1 MVNCRRLRWHQSVVR
16 PARVKVGVAVLSALI
31 LGSSAGLVGA
41 QVAPAQ
47 PYFSTVTADEVTL
60 TGNVKASLGTMPT
73 RDGEVRVLELT
84 GDRLVVRDLAITL
97 PGNAGDGLLTT
108 DDALTEVEGSVRIV
122 ATSLT
127 STPTV
132 EGVRTVPVT
141 ADLTSDDINAVL
153 DQLGIPQ
160 RNPVPDTELPDAL
173 MEHLSLSDV
182 TLELA
187 NLTGDTFSAPTM
199 SVTVD

>member
-1 MVNCRRLRWHQSVVR
+1 MAKHR
-16 PARVKVGVAVLSALI
+16 PSRSRKAVIATVAVLAVSAR
-31 LGSSAGLVGA
+31 GVSA

-108 DDALTEVEGSVRIV
+108 GGAQTTVEPARIV

-127 STPTV
+127 ATPAV
-132 EGVRTVPVT
+132 EGARTVPVT
-141 ADLTSDDINAVL
+141 VDLTGGDINAVL

-160 RNPVPDTELPDAL
+160 PNPVPDAELPDAL
-173 MEHLSLSDV
+173 MEHLSLTDV

-187 NLTGDTFSAPTM
+187 NLTGDSFSAPIM

>member
-1 MVNCRRLRWHQSVVR
+1 MVKHRLRPSR
-16 PARVKVGVAVLSALI
+16 SRKVLIATVAALAVSATGVS
-31 LGSSAGLVGA
+31 A

-60 TGNVKASLGTMPT
+60 TGNVKATLGTMPT
-73 RDGEVRVLELT
+73 GDGEVRVLELT

-122 ATSLT
+122 ATSLI

-132 EGVRTVPVT
+132 EGARTVPVT
-141 ADLTSDDINAVL
+141 ADLTNDDINAVL

-160 RNPVPDTELPDAL
+160 PNPVPDAELPDAL

-199 SVTVD
+199 SVTVE

>member
-1 MVNCRRLRWHQSVVR
+1 MVKHRLRPSRSRKVVI
-16 PARVKVGVAVLSALI
+16 ATVAALAVSATGVS
-31 LGSSAGLVGA
+31 A

-60 TGNVKASLGTMPT
+60 TGNVKATLGTMPT
-73 RDGEVRVLELT
+73 GDGEVRVLELT

-127 STPTV
+127 ATPTV
-132 EGVRTVPVT
+132 EGARTVPVA

-153 DQLGIPQ
+153 AQLGIPQ
-160 RNPVPDTELPDAL
+160 PNPVPDAELPDAL

-187 NLTGDTFSAPTM
+187 NLTGDTFSAPTV
-199 SVTVD
+199 SITVE

>member
-1 MVNCRRLRWHQSVVR
+1 MRKRRPSRSRKAVI
-16 PARVKVGVAVLSALI
+16 AIVAVLAVSAR
-31 LGSSAGLVGA
+31 GVSA

-108 DDALTEVEGSVRIV
+108 GGAQTTVEPARIV

-132 EGVRTVPVT
+132 EGARTVPVT
-141 ADLTSDDINAVL
+141 ADLTGGDINAVL

-160 RNPVPDTELPDAL
+160 PNPVPDAELPDAL
-173 MEHLSLSDV
+173 MEHLSLTDV

-187 NLTGDTFSAPTM
+187 NLTGDSFSAPIM

>member
-1 MVNCRRLRWHQSVVR
+1 MVKHRLRPSRSRKVVI
-16 PARVKVGVAVLSALI
+16 ATVAALAVSATGVS
-31 LGSSAGLVGA
+31 A

-60 TGNVKASLGTMPT
+60 TGNVKATLGTMPT
-73 RDGEVRVLELT
+73 GDGEVRVLELT

-127 STPTV
+127 ATPTV
-132 EGVRTVPVT
+132 EGARTVPVT
-141 ADLTSDDINAVL
+141 ADLTGGDINAVL

-160 RNPVPDTELPDAL
+160 PNPVPDAEIPDAL

-187 NLTGDTFSAPTM
+187 NLTGDTFSAPIM

>member
-1 MVNCRRLRWHQSVVR
+1 M
-16 PARVKVGVAVLSALI
+16 
-31 LGSSAGLVGA
+31 
-41 QVAPAQ
+41 
-47 PYFSTVTADEVTL
+47 TADEVTL

-108 DDALTEVEGSVRIV
+108 GGAQTTVEPARIV
-122 ATSLT
+122 ATSVT
-127 STPTV
+127 ATPAV
-132 EGVRTVPVT
+132 EGVDTVPVT
-141 ADLTSDDINAVL
+141 VDLTGGDINAVL

-160 RNPVPDTELPDAL
+160 PNPVPDAELPDAL
-173 MEHLSLSDV
+173 MEHLSLTDV

-187 NLTGDTFSAPTM
+187 NLTGDTFSAPIM

>member
-1 MVNCRRLRWHQSVVR
+1 MVKHRLRPSRSRKVVI
-16 PARVKVGVAVLSALI
+16 ATVAALAVSATGVS
-31 LGSSAGLVGA
+31 A

-60 TGNVKASLGTMPT
+60 TGNVKATLGTMPT
-73 RDGEVRVLELT
+73 GDGEVRVLELT
-84 GDRLVVRDLAITL
+84 GDHLVVRDLAITL

-127 STPTV
+127 ATPTV
-132 EGVRTVPVT
+132 EGARTVPVT
-141 ADLTSDDINAVL
+141 ADLTGGDINAVL

-160 RNPVPDTELPDAL
+160 PNPVPDAEIPDAL

-187 NLTGDTFSAPTM
+187 NLTGDTFSAPIM

>member
-1 MVNCRRLRWHQSVVR
+1 MVKHRLRPSRSRKVVI
-16 PARVKVGVAVLSALI
+16 ATVAALAVSATGVS
-31 LGSSAGLVGA
+31 A

-60 TGNVKASLGTMPT
+60 TGNVKASLCTMPT

-127 STPTV
+127 VTPTV

-160 RNPVPDTELPDAL
+160 PNPVPDAELPDAL
-173 MEHLSLSDV
+173 MDHLSLSDV

-187 NLTGDTFSAPTM
+187 NLTGDTFSAPIM

>member
-1 MVNCRRLRWHQSVVR
+1 MAAMVAAAS
-16 PARVKVGVAVLSALI
+16 ATGVS
-31 LGSSAGLVGA
+31 A

-47 PYFSTVTADEVTL
+47 PYFSTVKADEVTL
-60 TGNVKASLGTMPT
+60 TGNVKATLGTMPT
-73 RDGEVRVLELT
+73 RDGEVRVIELT
-84 GDRLVVRDLAITL
+84 GDRLAVHNLAITL

-108 DDALTEVEGSVRIV
+108 GGSVTTVEPARIV

-127 STPTV
+127 VTPTV
-132 EGVRTVPVT
+132 EGARTVPVT
-141 ADLTSDDINAVL
+141 ADLTSGDINAVL
-153 DQLGIPQ
+153 DQLGIP
-160 RNPVPDTELPDAL
+160 DAELPDAL

-187 NLTGDTFSAPTM
+187 NLTGDTFSAPRM

>member
-1 MVNCRRLRWHQSVVR
+1 MAKHR
-16 PARVKVGVAVLSALI
+16 PSRSRKAVIATVAVLAVSAR
-31 LGSSAGLVGA
+31 GVSA

-108 DDALTEVEGSVRIV
+108 GGSVTTVEPARIV

-132 EGVRTVPVT
+132 EGARTVPVT
-141 ADLTSDDINAVL
+141 ADLTGGDINAVL

-160 RNPVPDTELPDAL
+160 PNPVPDAELPDAL
-173 MEHLSLSDV
+173 MEHLSLTDV

-187 NLTGDTFSAPTM
+187 NLTGDSFSAPIM

>member
-16 PARVKVGVAVLSALI
+16 PARVKAGVAVLSALI
-31 LGSSAGLVGA
+31 LGSSAGPVGA
-41 QVAPAQ
+41 QIAPAQ

-60 TGNVKASLGTMPT
+60 TGNVKASLSTLPAE
-73 RDGEVRVLELT
+73 EVRVLELT
-84 GDRLVVRDLAITL
+84 GDRLAVDNLAITL
-97 PGNAGDGLLTT
+97 PGNRGGGLLTT
-108 DDALTEVEGSVRIV
+108 DGAQTTVEGSVRIV

-127 STPTV
+127 VTPTI
-132 EGVRTVPVT
+132 EGARTVPVT

-160 RNPVPDTELPDAL
+160 PNPVPDTELPDVL

-187 NLTGDTFSAPTM
+187 NLTGDTFSAPTA
-199 SVTVD
+199 SITVD

>member
-1 MVNCRRLRWHQSVVR
+1 MVKHRLRPSRSRKVVI
-16 PARVKVGVAVLSALI
+16 ATVAALAVSATGVS
-31 LGSSAGLVGA
+31 A

-60 TGNVKASLGTMPT
+60 TGNVKATLGTMPT
-73 RDGEVRVLELT
+73 GDGEVRVLELT
-84 GDRLVVRDLAITL
+84 GDHLVVRDLAITL

-127 STPTV
+127 ATPTV
-132 EGVRTVPVT
+132 EGARTVPVT
-141 ADLTSDDINAVL
+141 ADLTGGDINAVL

-160 RNPVPDTELPDAL
+160 PNPVPDAEIPDAL

-187 NLTGDTFSAPTM
+187 NLTGDTFSAPTV
-199 SVTVD
+199 SITVE

>member
-1 MVNCRRLRWHQSVVR
+1 M
-16 PARVKVGVAVLSALI
+16 
-31 LGSSAGLVGA
+31 
-41 QVAPAQ
+41 
-47 PYFSTVTADEVTL
+47 TADEVTL

-160 RNPVPDTELPDAL
+160 PNPVPDAELPDAL

>member
-1 MVNCRRLRWHQSVVR
+1 MVKHRLRPSRSRKVVI
-16 PARVKVGVAVLSALI
+16 ATVAALAVSATGVS
-31 LGSSAGLVGA
+31 A

-73 RDGEVRVLELT
+73 GDGEVRVLELT

-97 PGNAGDGLLTT
+97 PGNAGDGLLTA

-160 RNPVPDTELPDAL
+160 PNPAPDAELPDAL

>member
-1 MVNCRRLRWHQSVVR
+1 MFKHSPLRSRSVVIV
-16 PARVKVGVAVLSALI
+16 AAMVAAASATGVS
-31 LGSSAGLVGA
+31 A

-47 PYFSTVTADEVTL
+47 PYFSTVKADEVTL
-60 TGNVKASLGTMPT
+60 TGNVKATLGTMPT
-73 RDGEVRVLELT
+73 GDGEVRVIELT
-84 GDRLVVRDLAITL
+84 GDSLAVRNLAITL

-108 DDALTEVEGSVRIV
+108 GGSVTTVEPARIV

-127 STPTV
+127 ATPTV
-132 EGVRTVPVT
+132 EGARTVPVT
-141 ADLTSDDINAVL
+141 ADLTSGDINAVL

-160 RNPVPDTELPDAL
+160 PNPVPDAELPDAL
-173 MEHLSLSDV
+173 MEHLSLTDV

>member
-1 MVNCRRLRWHQSVVR
+1 MVKHRLRPSRSRKVVI
-16 PARVKVGVAVLSALI
+16 ATVAALAVSATGVS
-31 LGSSAGLVGA
+31 A

-60 TGNVKASLGTMPT
+60 TGNVKATLGTMPT
-73 RDGEVRVLELT
+73 GDGEVRVLELT
-84 GDRLVVRDLAITL
+84 GDCLVVRDLAITL

-127 STPTV
+127 ATPTV

-141 ADLTSDDINAVL
+141 ADLTGGDINAVL

-160 RNPVPDTELPDAL
+160 PNPVPDAELPDAL
-173 MEHLSLSDV
+173 MEHLSLTDV

-187 NLTGDTFSAPTM
+187 NLTGDTFSTPTM

>member
-1 MVNCRRLRWHQSVVR
+1 M
-16 PARVKVGVAVLSALI
+16 RVI
-31 LGSSAGLVGA
+31 
-41 QVAPAQ
+41 
-47 PYFSTVTADEVTL
+47 
-60 TGNVKASLGTMPT
+60 
-73 RDGEVRVLELT
+73 ELT
-84 GDRLVVRDLAITL
+84 GDRLAVRNLAITL

-108 DDALTEVEGSVRIV
+108 GGSVTTVEPARIV

-127 STPTV
+127 ATPTV
-132 EGVRTVPVT
+132 EGARTVPVT
-141 ADLTSDDINAVL
+141 ADLTSGDINAVL

-160 RNPVPDTELPDAL
+160 PNPVPDAELPDAL
-173 MEHLSLSDV
+173 MEHLSLTDV

>member
-1 MVNCRRLRWHQSVVR
+1 MAKHR
-16 PARVKVGVAVLSALI
+16 PSRSRKAVIATVAVLAVSAR
-31 LGSSAGLVGA
+31 GVSA

-108 DDALTEVEGSVRIV
+108 GGAQTTVEPARIV

-127 STPTV
+127 ATPAV
-132 EGVRTVPVT
+132 EGVDTLPVT
-141 ADLTSDDINAVL
+141 VDLTGGDINAVL

-160 RNPVPDTELPDAL
+160 PNPVPDAELPDAL
-173 MEHLSLSDV
+173 MEHLSLTDV

-187 NLTGDTFSAPTM
+187 NLTGDSFSAPIM

>member
-1 MVNCRRLRWHQSVVR
+1 MRKRRPSRSRKAVI
-16 PARVKVGVAVLSALI
+16 AIVAVLAVSAR
-31 LGSSAGLVGA
+31 GVSA

-122 ATSLT
+122 ATSVT
-127 STPTV
+127 ATPAV
-132 EGVRTVPVT
+132 EGVDTVPVT
-141 ADLTSDDINAVL
+141 ADLTGGDINAVL

-160 RNPVPDTELPDAL
+160 PNPVPDAELPDAL
-173 MEHLSLSDV
+173 MEHLSLTDV

-187 NLTGDTFSAPTM
+187 NLTGDSFSAPIM

>member
-1 MVNCRRLRWHQSVVR
+1 MAKHR
-16 PARVKVGVAVLSALI
+16 PSRSRKAVIATVAVLAVSAR
-31 LGSSAGLVGA
+31 GVSA

-108 DDALTEVEGSVRIV
+108 GGAQTTVEPARIV
-122 ATSLT
+122 ATSVT
-127 STPTV
+127 ATPAV
-132 EGVRTVPVT
+132 EGVDTVPVT
-141 ADLTSDDINAVL
+141 VDLTGGDINAVL

-160 RNPVPDTELPDAL
+160 PNPVPDAELPDAL
-173 MEHLSLSDV
+173 MEHLSLTDV

-187 NLTGDTFSAPTM
+187 NLTGDTFSAPIM

>member
-1 MVNCRRLRWHQSVVR
+1 M
-16 PARVKVGVAVLSALI
+16 
-31 LGSSAGLVGA
+31 
-41 QVAPAQ
+41 
-47 PYFSTVTADEVTL
+47 TADEVTL

-122 ATSLT
+122 ATSVT
-127 STPTV
+127 ATPAV
-132 EGVRTVPVT
+132 EGVDTVPVT
-141 ADLTSDDINAVL
+141 ADLTGGDINAVL

-160 RNPVPDTELPDAL
+160 PNPVPDAELPDAL
-173 MEHLSLSDV
+173 MEHLSLTDV

-187 NLTGDTFSAPTM
+187 NLTGDSFSAPIM

>member
-1 MVNCRRLRWHQSVVR
+1 M
-16 PARVKVGVAVLSALI
+16 PA
-31 LGSSAGLVGA
+31 
-41 QVAPAQ
+41 
-47 PYFSTVTADEVTL
+47 
-60 TGNVKASLGTMPT
+60 
-73 RDGEVRVLELT
+73 RDGEVRVIELT
-84 GDRLVVRDLAITL
+84 GERLAVRNLAITL

-108 DDALTEVEGSVRIV
+108 GGAITTVEPARIV

-132 EGVRTVPVT
+132 EGARTVPVT
-141 ADLTSDDINAVL
+141 ADLTGGDIHAVL

-160 RNPVPDTELPDAL
+160 PNPVPDAELPDAL
-173 MEHLSLSDV
+173 MEHLSLTDV

-187 NLTGDTFSAPTM
+187 NLTGDTFSAPIM

>member
-1 MVNCRRLRWHQSVVR
+1 MAKLRRLRWHQSVVR
-16 PARVKVGVAVLSALI
+16 PARVKVGVAVLSAQI
-31 LGSSAGLVGA
+31 LVSSAGPVGA

-47 PYFSTVTADEVTL
+47 PYFSTVRADEVTL
-60 TGNVKASLGTMPT
+60 TGNVKATLGTMPA
-73 RDGEVRVLELT
+73 RDGEVRVIELT
-84 GDRLVVRDLAITL
+84 GERLAVRNLAITL

-108 DDALTEVEGSVRIV
+108 GGAITTVEPARIV

-132 EGVRTVPVT
+132 EGARTVPVT
-141 ADLTSDDINAVL
+141 ADLTGGDIHAVL

-160 RNPVPDTELPDAL
+160 PNPVPDAELPDAL
-173 MEHLSLSDV
+173 MEHLSLTDV

-187 NLTGDTFSAPTM
+187 NLTGDTFSAPIM

>member
-1 MVNCRRLRWHQSVVR
+1 MFKHRPSRSRSVLFVAAMVAAAS
-16 PARVKVGVAVLSALI
+16 ATGVS
-31 LGSSAGLVGA
+31 A

-47 PYFSTVTADEVTL
+47 PYFSTVKADEVTL
-60 TGNVKASLGTMPT
+60 TGNVKATLGTMPT
-73 RDGEVRVLELT
+73 RDGEVRVIELT
-84 GDRLVVRDLAITL
+84 GDHLAVRNLTITL

-108 DDALTEVEGSVRIV
+108 GGSVTTVEPARIV

-127 STPTV
+127 VTPTI
-132 EGVRTVPVT
+132 EGARTVPVT
-141 ADLTSDDINAVL
+141 VDLTGDINAVL

-173 MEHLSLSDV
+173 MEHLSLTDV

-187 NLTGDTFSAPTM
+187 NLTGDTFLAPTM

>member
-1 MVNCRRLRWHQSVVR
+1 MAKHR
-16 PARVKVGVAVLSALI
+16 PSRSRKAVIATVAVLAVSAR
-31 LGSSAGLVGA
+31 GVSA

-73 RDGEVRVLELT
+73 HDGEVRIIELT
-84 GDRLVVRDLAITL
+84 GERLAVRNLAITL

-108 DDALTEVEGSVRIV
+108 GGAITTVEPARIV

-141 ADLTSDDINAVL
+141 ADLTGGDINAVL

-160 RNPVPDTELPDAL
+160 PNPAPDAELPDAL
-173 MEHLSLSDV
+173 MEHLSLTDV

-187 NLTGDTFSAPTM
+187 NLTGDSFSAPIM

>member
-1 MVNCRRLRWHQSVVR
+1 MAKHR
-16 PARVKVGVAVLSALI
+16 PSRSRKAVIATVTVLAVSARGVS
-31 LGSSAGLVGA
+31 A

-108 DDALTEVEGSVRIV
+108 GGSVTTVEPARIV

-132 EGVRTVPVT
+132 EGARTVPVT
-141 ADLTSDDINAVL
+141 ADLTGGDINAVL

-160 RNPVPDTELPDAL
+160 PNPVPDAELPDAL
-173 MEHLSLSDV
+173 MEHLSLTDV

-187 NLTGDTFSAPTM
+187 NLTGDSFSAPIM

>member
-1 MVNCRRLRWHQSVVR
+1 MRKRRPSRSRKAVI
-16 PARVKVGVAVLSALI
+16 AIVAVLAVSAR
-31 LGSSAGLVGA
+31 GVSA

-108 DDALTEVEGSVRIV
+108 GGAQTTVEPARIV
-122 ATSLT
+122 ATSVT
-127 STPTV
+127 ATPAV
-132 EGVRTVPVT
+132 EGVDTVPVT
-141 ADLTSDDINAVL
+141 VDLTGGDINAVL

-160 RNPVPDTELPDAL
+160 PNPVPDAELPDAL
-173 MEHLSLSDV
+173 MEHLSLTDV

-187 NLTGDTFSAPTM
+187 NLTGDSFSAPIM

>member
-1 MVNCRRLRWHQSVVR
+1 MRKRRPSRSRSVVFVAAMVAAAS
-16 PARVKVGVAVLSALI
+16 ARGVS
-31 LGSSAGLVGA
+31 A

-97 PGNAGDGLLTT
+97 PGHAGDGLLTT

-122 ATSLT
+122 ATSVT
-127 STPTV
+127 ATPAV
-132 EGVRTVPVT
+132 EGVDTVPVT
-141 ADLTSDDINAVL
+141 VDLTGGDINAVL

-160 RNPVPDTELPDAL
+160 PNPVPDAELPDAL
-173 MEHLSLSDV
+173 MEHLSLTDV

-187 NLTGDTFSAPTM
+187 NLTGDSFSAPIM

>member
-1 MVNCRRLRWHQSVVR
+1 M
-16 PARVKVGVAVLSALI
+16 
-31 LGSSAGLVGA
+31 
-41 QVAPAQ
+41 
-47 PYFSTVTADEVTL
+47 TADEVTL

-108 DDALTEVEGSVRIV
+108 GGAQTTVEPARIV
-122 ATSLT
+122 ATSVT
-127 STPTV
+127 ATPAV
-132 EGVRTVPVT
+132 EGARTVPVT
-141 ADLTSDDINAVL
+141 VDLTGGDINAVL

-160 RNPVPDTELPDAL
+160 PNPVPDAELPDAL
-173 MEHLSLSDV
+173 MEHLSLTDV

-187 NLTGDTFSAPTM
+187 NLTGDSFSAPIM

>member
-1 MVNCRRLRWHQSVVR
+1 MRKRRPSCSRKAVI
-16 PARVKVGVAVLSALI
+16 ATVAVLAVSAR
-31 LGSSAGLVGA
+31 GVSA

-108 DDALTEVEGSVRIV
+108 GGAQTTVEPARIV
-122 ATSLT
+122 ATSVT
-127 STPTV
+127 ATPAV
-132 EGVRTVPVT
+132 EGARTVPVT
-141 ADLTSDDINAVL
+141 VDLTGGDINAVL

-160 RNPVPDTELPDAL
+160 PNPVPDAELPDAL
-173 MEHLSLSDV
+173 MEHLSLTDV

-187 NLTGDTFSAPTM
+187 NLTGDSFSAPIM

>member
-1 MVNCRRLRWHQSVVR
+1 MFKHRPSRSRSVLFVAAMVAAAS
-16 PARVKVGVAVLSALI
+16 ATGVS
-31 LGSSAGLVGA
+31 A

-73 RDGEVRVLELT
+73 RDGEVRVIELT
-84 GDRLVVRDLAITL
+84 GDRLAVRNLAITL

-108 DDALTEVEGSVRIV
+108 GGSVTTVEPARIV

-127 STPTV
+127 ATPTV
-132 EGVRTVPVT
+132 EGARTVPVT
-141 ADLTSDDINAVL
+141 ADLTSGDINAVL
-153 DQLGIPQ
+153 DQLGIP
-160 RNPVPDTELPDAL
+160 PAPDAELPDAL

-187 NLTGDTFSAPTM
+187 NLTGDTFSAPRM
-199 SVTVD
+199 SVTVN

>member
-1 MVNCRRLRWHQSVVR
+1 MRKRRPSRSRKAVI
-16 PARVKVGVAVLSALI
+16 ATVAVLAVSAR
-31 LGSSAGLVGA
+31 GVSA

-127 STPTV
+127 ATPTV
-132 EGVRTVPVT
+132 EGARTVPVT
-141 ADLTSDDINAVL
+141 ADLTGGDINAVL
-153 DQLGIPQ
+153 DQLGIP
-160 RNPVPDTELPDAL
+160 PAPDAELPDAL

-187 NLTGDTFSAPTM
+187 NLTGDTFSAPRM

>member
-1 MVNCRRLRWHQSVVR
+1 MAKHR
-16 PARVKVGVAVLSALI
+16 PSRSRKAVIATVAVLAVSAR
-31 LGSSAGLVGA
+31 GVSA

-127 STPTV
+127 STPAV
-132 EGVRTVPVT
+132 EGARTVPVT
-141 ADLTSDDINAVL
+141 VDLTGGDINAVL

-160 RNPVPDTELPDAL
+160 PNPVPDAELPDAL
-173 MEHLSLSDV
+173 MEHLSLTDV

-187 NLTGDTFSAPTM
+187 NLTGDSFSAPIM

>member
-1 MVNCRRLRWHQSVVR
+1 MAKHR
-16 PARVKVGVAVLSALI
+16 PSRSRKAVIATVAVLAVSAR
-31 LGSSAGLVGA
+31 GVSA

-122 ATSLT
+122 ATSVT
-127 STPTV
+127 ATPAV
-132 EGVRTVPVT
+132 EGVDTVPVT
-141 ADLTSDDINAVL
+141 VDLTGGDINAVL

-160 RNPVPDTELPDAL
+160 PNPVPDAELPDVL
-173 MEHLSLSDV
+173 MEHLSLTDV

-187 NLTGDTFSAPTM
+187 NLTGDTFSAPIM